1 MRATALALLVILCGI
16 YCQAIPLQVYNAEDA
31 PAAGVVLLEEPSSQE
46 VFDSSDGDE
55 DDDWKQEQEY
65 TEGAMGK
72 RSIALG
78 RSGFRPGKRSMDNF
92 HTLDVSDLIMKRS
105 MAIGR
110 LGLRPGKRSMAY
122 GRQGFR
128 PGKRSMAYG
137 RQGFRPGKR
146 SMAYGR
152 QGFRPGKRSVEVVE
166 AFPPNAPE
174 IYII

>member
-1 MRATALALLVILCGI
+1 MRATFVLLALLCAI
-16 YCQAIPLQVYNAEDA
+16 YARAVPLQVYNSDETPSVD
-31 PAAGVVLLEEPSSQE
+31 VVLLEGSPVQDALNS
-46 VFDSSDGDE
+46 E
-55 DDDWKQEQEY
+55 DDDEWKQEEEY

-78 RSGFRPGKRSMDNF
+78 RSGFRPGKRSTDMDNF
-92 HTLDVSDLIMKRS
+92 HTIDVSGLIMKRS
-105 MAIGR
+105 MAMGR

-152 QGFRPGKRSVEVVE
+152 QGFRPGKRSADMMEVIPE
-166 AFPPNAPE
+166 HTPE
-174 IYII
+174 IYIV

>member
-1 MRATALALLVILCGI
+1 MRASLVLLALIYVIYVG
-16 YCQAIPLQVYNAEDA
+16 AA
-31 PAAGVVLLEEPSSQE
+31 PQDILDENPSVDVVVLEGPSLEEVP
-46 VFDSSDGDE
+46 DSV
-55 DDDWKQEQEY
+55 DDDWKQEEEY

-78 RSGFRPGKRSMDNF
+78 RSGFRPGKRSGPGGMDNF
-92 HTLDVSDLIMKRS
+92 HTIDVSGLIMKRS
-105 MAIGR
+105 MAMGR

-152 QGFRPGKRSVEVVE
+152 QGFRPGKRSAELVEVMPQHV
-166 AFPPNAPE
+166 PE
-174 IYII
+174 IFIL